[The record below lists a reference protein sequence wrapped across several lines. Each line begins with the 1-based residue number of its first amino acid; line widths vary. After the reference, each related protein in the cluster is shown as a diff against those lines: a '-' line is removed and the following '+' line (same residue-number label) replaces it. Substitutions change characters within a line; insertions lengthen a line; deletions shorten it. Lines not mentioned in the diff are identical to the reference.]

1 VVKETILFRVLTEEE
16 ARTVK
21 RWQAPSLTVSASVNG
36 GDSDQPETIVGS
48 LTRHREALIDHVDDD
63 KSVTAADTPTD
74 TADSAVSKTKN
85 TLPANPSA
93 EMLQTSYDEG
103 YAQGFAEGS
112 AAAHQQS
119 GDEISALLNNL
130 LHQQL
135 AQDARLAD
143 EILLLAKAMAR
154 LLVHREIRD
163 DATVLEGIVQSA
175 LGRLDAKTD
184 GASIH
189 VNPLDAAQL
198 AMLLPED
205 LSKSLVADAA
215 LSRGDCVIESAGSTV
230 RSGVNEL
237 IDSLIVDMDSLQE
250 SDAGSRG
257 SDASSTGNAD
267 SSNKPGDE
275 DIP

>member
-1 VVKETILFRVLTEEE
+1 MTLFRVLTEEE

-21 RWQAPSLTVSASVNG
+21 RWQAPSLSASGVE
-36 GDSDQPETIVGS
+36 SSRTTAQSETIVGS
-48 LTRHREALIDHVDDD
+48 LTRHRETLIESSDEDE
-63 KSVTAADTPTD
+63 SVAAPD
-74 TADSAVSKTKN
+74 TAVGAAPNTQG

-130 LHQQL
+130 THQQL
-135 AQDARLAD
+135 AQDSQLTD

-163 DATVLEGIVQSA
+163 DATVLKGIVRSA
-175 LGRLDAKTD
+175 LERLDAKTD
-184 GASIH
+184 SARIH

-205 LSKSLVADAA
+205 QSKCLVADVA
-215 LSRGDCVIESAGSTV
+215 LSRGDCVVESAGSTI

-237 IDSLIVDMDSLQE
+237 IDSLIVDMDSVQA
-250 SDAGSRG
+250 SDADNGTEDNTSSYTEP
-257 SDASSTGNAD
+257 SDESGNK
-267 SSNKPGDE
+267 SGDE
-275 DIP
+275 DTP